1 MIARTKMSRLH
12 TALLFSGIA
21 LAATSCSPPAN
32 GDHHG
37 VRTASAELIARDRT
51 VAGTAHFSEGPEGVV
66 IRITVS
72 GLPADARG
80 RWQGAHLHRIGDCS
94 NADFTSSGSHI
105 NPSGRQ
111 HGLLNPEGPDNADLP
126 NLWAGEDGGVH
137 AEVYSTR
144 ISLTGAGDRP
154 ALLDEDGSAFVM
166 HAQPDDH
173 TSQPIG
179 GAGARILCG
188 VIQAD

>member
-1 MIARTKMSRLH
+1 MTAMTMMNCLH
-12 TALLFSGIA
+12 TALLLSGIA
-21 LAATSCSPPAN
+21 VATASCSPPAN

-37 VRTASAELIARDRT
+37 VQTASAELISRDRT
-51 VAGTAHFSEGPEGVV
+51 IAGTAQFSEGPEGVV

-72 GLPADARG
+72 GLPEDARG
-80 RWQGAHLHRIGDCS
+80 RWHGAHLHQIGDCS

-111 HGLLNPEGPDNADLP
+111 HGLLNREGPDNADLP
-126 NLWAGEDGGVH
+126 NLWAGEDGSVH

-144 ISLTGAGDRP
+144 VSLTGTGDRP
-154 ALLDEDGSAFVM
+154 ALLDGGGSAFVM

-173 TSQPIG
+173 ASQPIG
-179 GAGARILCG
+179 GAGGRILCG
-188 VIQAD
+188 VIRRE